1 MDFSLSLQQTE
12 QNLIAACARGERW
25 AQQRIYEDYYGSMM
39 PVCLRYA
46 SNHDEALDML
56 HEGFMKVFSKIGKY
70 QPGTSLGAW
79 IRTLM
84 VNSCIDAYRKNARR
98 RTEDLDHIQ
107 NLSYDEPDALSSISE
122 QEILAA
128 VQTLSPAYRA
138 VFNLYA
144 VEGYSHKEIGEALH
158 ITESTSRSNLVKARM
173 KLKEYFSS
181 RRIVFDYTPDDET
194 SDKI

>member
-1 MDFSLSLQQTE
+1 MDFTLSLE
-12 QNLIAACARGERW
+12 QAEQDLIAACARGERW

-56 HEGFMKVFSKIGKY
+56 HEGFMKVFSKITKY

-98 RTEDLDHIQ
+98 RTEDLD
-107 NLSYDEPDALSSISE
+107 NLHNISYDEPDALSNISE

-128 VQTLSPAYRA
+128 VQSLSAAYRA
-138 VFNLYA
+138 VFNLYV
-144 VEGYSHKEIGEALH
+144 VEGYSHKEIGDALQ

-173 KLKEYFSS
+173 KLKEYFTN
-181 RRIVFDYTPDDET
+181 RRMEFDYKPT
-194 SDKI
+194 SDDTNSI